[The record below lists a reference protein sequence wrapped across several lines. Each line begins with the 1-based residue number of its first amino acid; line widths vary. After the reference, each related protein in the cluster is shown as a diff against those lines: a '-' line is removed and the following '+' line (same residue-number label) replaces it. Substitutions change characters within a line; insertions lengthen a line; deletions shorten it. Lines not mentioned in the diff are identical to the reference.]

1 MIAIDKQA
9 HFYAGLAICLA
20 ASLFV
25 NPIIGLVIAITAA
38 IAKEAWDALGH
49 GTPDVMDAV
58 ATSVGGVLGFGL
70 IMISEVL

>member
-1 MIAIDKQA
+1 M
-9 HFYAGLAICLA
+9 LAT
-20 ASLFV
+20 SLFFGWAV
-25 NPIIGLVIAITAA
+25 GLIMAITAA